1 MKVKKERNNPDKIF
15 ISFPFSEVYVATYI
29 AQQLKKNSNNDFEIS
44 IYPQNVNGVENWKDQ
59 IMNDIETCRVFIF
72 IVGKTINNGQLEEL
86 RRAILKN
93 INIWRI
99 NTISGNDAWKE
110 ALRRI
115 NQTDIHQILETDFEN
130 LSATGE
136 LDLDGTVSNIFR
148 KNSIIWKNQNYVNDG
163 LPINSQIFNY
173 EKKIIDF
180 YYNHNNFRTNTK
192 DIELLNE
199 FKNNILSGVP
209 AQWPI
214 VRIKKERP
222 NLELKPLDDKVQ
234 EEIGDFRKDTN
245 YVLSAALSGFHKED
259 KPCPCNGDNKLIFP
273 EAGPRK
279 LVFSNSSTK
288 NFKIGILVSGGIAP
302 GVNAL
307 IDGITRR
314 HYFYANKLGQ
324 GDSIEIFGLLNG
336 FKSLE
341 QRDQIKYK
349 LLFPTDGNRPPNSIV
364 TSNITNEGGSI
375 IGTSRYEHLVN
386 VNFTK
391 RHKALKDIVLRLSEN
406 GIRILYIIG
415 GEGSMK
421 AAQSI
426 QKRADQYIKDE
437 EIDDWDLS
445 VVGIPKTMDNDILW
459 VWQTFGFMSAVE
471 KAREF
476 IESLYV
482 ESKSNPRWGI
492 VQLFGSNSGFV
503 VSHAVLACKS
513 DICNLALIPEMDYNL
528 ENVVKYIKDSGKENG
543 LIVLAETAVPLDIAL
558 YLENERVRKILTDDE
573 VRAIEEHREEEMSK
587 IDCHVNDN
595 LRSGVVKII
604 AWAIENEAG
613 KKRPFINEPRHLLR
627 SIPPSTI
634 DIITA
639 SRLGTLAVDNAMAG
653 YYGFMISQW
662 LTEYCLIPLEL
673 VVLGRKR
680 IPPEGIFFKSVIK
693 KTGQPQN
700 LIKME

>member
-1 MKVKKERNNPDKIF
+1 MKANKKSNKPDKIF
-15 ISFPFSEVYVATYI
+15 ISFPFDEVYIATYI

-44 IYPQNVNGVENWKDQ
+44 IYPQNVNGIEHWKDQ
-59 IMNDIETCRVFIF
+59 IISDIKSCNIFIF
-72 IVGKTINNGQLEEL
+72 IVGEQINDGQLDEL
-86 RRAILKN
+86 KVAISAG

-99 NTISGNDAWKE
+99 NTVSGNNAWSQ
-110 ALRRI
+110 ALTRI
-115 NQTDIHQILETDFEN
+115 NQHDIHKILETDFE
-130 LSATGE
+130 SWDSDGK
-136 LDLDGTVSNIFR
+136 LDLDGTVSNLFR
-148 KNSIIWKNQNYVNDG
+148 NNRINWKNNNYMNDG
-163 LPINSQIFNY
+163 LPLNSQIFNY

-180 YYNHNNFRTNTK
+180 YYNHNNFSTCDNNLNSF
-192 DIELLNE
+192 DIARDKILL
-199 FKNNILSGVP
+199 GVP
-209 AQWPI
+209 SEWPK

-222 NLELKPLDDKVQ
+222 RLVLENLDENVQ
-234 EEIGDFRKDTN
+234 AEIGDFREDSN
-245 YVLSAALSGFHKED
+245 YVLSAALSAYHQKD
-259 KPCPCNGDNKLIFP
+259 KSCPCDGENKLIFP

-279 LVFSNSSTK
+279 LVFSNAPMH
-288 NFKIGILVSGGIAP
+288 NLRIGILVSGGIAP
-302 GVNAL
+302 GINAL

-314 HYFYANKLGQ
+314 HYFYANKLGYTE
-324 GDSIEIFGLLNG
+324 SLEILGLVNG
-336 FKSLE
+336 FNSLE
-341 QRDQIKYK
+341 LGNQIQYK
-349 LLFPTDGNRPPNSIV
+349 HLYPTEDKRPEGSII
-364 TSNITNEGGSI
+364 TSKITNEGGSI
-375 IGTSRYEHLVN
+375 IGTSRYQPLVDDD
-386 VNFTK
+386 FHK
-391 RHKALKDIVLRLSEN
+391 RQEALYHIVVRLRNE

-421 AAQSI
+421 AALAI
-426 QKRADQYIKDE
+426 QKRADQYVKDE
-437 EIDDWDLS
+437 NIGTSWDLI

-528 ENVVKYIKDSGKENG
+528 KNIVKYIRESGKDNG
-543 LIVLAETAVPLDIAL
+543 LIILAETAVPKDVAN
-558 YLENERVRKILTDDE
+558 YLNKPEIIEILTRVE
-573 VRAIEEHREEEMSK
+573 KEAIKEYRTEMRK
-587 IDCHVNDN
+587 IDCHVNDH

-662 LTEYCLIPLEL
+662 LTEFCLVPLEL

-700 LIKME
+700 LMEKE

>member
-1 MKVKKERNNPDKIF
+1 MDKIF
-15 ISFPFSEVYVATYI
+15 ISYPFDEAFVATYI
-29 AQQLKKNSNNDFEIS
+29 GQQLFKNCDDNFEVS
-44 IYPQNVNGVENWKDQ
+44 IYPNNVDAIKNWKNQ
-59 IMNDIETCRVFIF
+59 IKADIAACKVFIF
-72 IVGKTINNGQLEEL
+72 IVGKNIKAGQLDEL
-86 RRAILKN
+86 KMAISENK
-93 INIWRI
+93 NIWRI
-99 NTISGNDAWKE
+99 KTVSGNNVWAE
-110 ALRRI
+110 ALKSI
-115 NQTDIHQILETDFEN
+115 NVNDIHEILETDFERWD
-130 LSATGE
+130 STGKF
-136 LDLDGTVSNIFR
+136 DLDRTVSEIFNTKR
-148 KNSIIWKNQNYVNDG
+148 INWKHKDYVNDG
-163 LPINSQIFNY
+163 LPFNSQIFNY

-180 YYNHNNFRTNTK
+180 YYNHNNFRTCEK
-192 DIELLNE
+192 DFEYFNE
-199 FKNNILSGVP
+199 VKNNILSGVP
-209 AQWPI
+209 AEWPI

-245 YVLSAALSGFHKED
+245 YVLSAALSGFHQQD

-279 LVFSNSSTK
+279 LVFSNTSTN
-288 NFKIGILVSGGIAP
+288 NFRIGILVSGGIAP

-314 HYFYANKLGQ
+314 HYFYANKLGYT
-324 GDSIEIFGLLNG
+324 DSLEILGLVNG
-336 FKSLE
+336 FSSLE
-341 QRDQIKYK
+341 YEKKMQYRRLY
-349 LLFPTDGNRPPNSIV
+349 PTEDNKHVGSIV
-364 TSNITNEGGSI
+364 TSSITNEGGSI
-375 IGTSRYEHLVN
+375 IGTSRYQSLVDDDFITRLEELN
-386 VNFTK
+386 
-391 RHKALKDIVLRLSEN
+391 HIIVRLHTE

-421 AAQSI
+421 AAQAI
-426 QKRADQYIKDE
+426 QKRADQYIKDGKKGN
-437 EIDDWDLS
+437 WDLI

-476 IESLYV
+476 IEYLYV

-528 ENVVKYIKDSGKENG
+528 ENVVNYIRKTGKENG
-543 LIVLAETAVPLDIAL
+543 LIVLAETAVPKDIDK
-558 YLENERVRKILTDDE
+558 YLKNGEVKKILTQDE
-573 VRAIEEHREEEMSK
+573 IKAIEERGKEMKK
-587 IDCHVNDN
+587 IDCHVNDD

-604 AWAIENEAG
+604 AWAIKNEA
-613 KKRPFINEPRHLLR
+613 KKRVFINEPRHLLR

-662 LTEYCLIPLEL
+662 LTEFCLIPLEL
-673 VVLGRKR
+673 VVLGRKC

-700 LIKME
+700 LI

>member
-1 MKVKKERNNPDKIF
+1 MKKRITPDSIF

-29 AQQLKKNSNNDFEIS
+29 AQQMKKNSNNDFEIS
-44 IYPQNVNGVENWKDQ
+44 IYPQNVDGIEDWKDQ
-59 IMNDIETCRVFIF
+59 INSDIERCNVFIF
-72 IVGKTINNGQLEEL
+72 IVGEEIKEGQLNEL
-86 RRAILKN
+86 RIAILAGK
-93 INIWRI
+93 NIWRI
-99 NTISGNDAWKE
+99 NTVSGNNAWSE
-110 ALRRI
+110 ALTRI
-115 NQTDIHQILETDFEN
+115 NQQDIHRILETDFEN
-130 LSATGE
+130 WDSNGKLN
-136 LDLDGTVSNIFR
+136 LDGTISNIFR
-148 KNSIIWKNQNYVNDG
+148 NKKIVWKNGNYRNDG
-163 LPINSQIFNY
+163 LPLNNQLFNY
-173 EKKIIDF
+173 EKKIIEF
-180 YYNHNNFRTNTK
+180 YYHHNNFKTADK
-192 DIELLNE
+192 DVAILENVRE
-199 FKNNILSGVP
+199 NILLGVP
-209 AQWPI
+209 AEWPS
-214 VRIKKERP
+214 VRIKEKRP
-222 NLELKPLDDKVQ
+222 KLEIKDLEDRVQ
-234 EEIGDFRKDTN
+234 EEIGYFRENEN
-245 YVLSAALSGFHKED
+245 YVLSAALSAFHQ
-259 KPCPCNGDNKLIFP
+259 PGVLCPCNGENKLIFP

-279 LVFSNSSTK
+279 SVFSNRPK
-288 NFKIGILVSGGIAP
+288 NKFRIGILVSGGIAP
-302 GVNAL
+302 GINAL

-314 HYFYANKLGQ
+314 HYFYANKLGY
-324 GDSIEIFGLLNG
+324 GDSLEILGLMNG
-336 FKSLE
+336 FNSLE
-341 QRDQIKYK
+341 PGDEIQKK
-349 LLFPTDGNRPPNSIV
+349 LLFPNDINKHENSIV
-364 TSNITNEGGSI
+364 TSNITNEGGSV
-375 IGTSRYEHLVN
+375 IGTSRYQPLVHDD
-386 VNFTK
+386 FIT
-391 RHKALKDIVLRLSEN
+391 RLEALNEIVRRLRSE

-421 AAQSI
+421 AAQAI
-426 QKRADQYIKDE
+426 QKRADQFVKDKR
-437 EIDDWDLS
+437 INNWDLS

-476 IESLYV
+476 IEYLYV

-528 ENVVKYIKDSGKENG
+528 EKVVKYIKESGKDNG
-543 LIVLAETAVPLDIAL
+543 LIVLAETAVPKDVAN
-558 YLENERVRKILTDDE
+558 YLIKPEIIEILT
-573 VRAIEEHREEEMSK
+573 RAEKEAIKEYRQEMRK
-587 IDCHVNDN
+587 IDCHVNDD

-662 LTEYCLIPLEL
+662 LTEFCLIPLEL

-700 LIKME
+700 LI

>member
-1 MKVKKERNNPDKIF
+1 MDKIF
-15 ISFPFSEVYVATYI
+15 ISFPFDEVYAATYI
-29 AQQLKKNSNNDFEIS
+29 AQQLKKNSNNDCEIS
-44 IYPQNVNGVENWKDQ
+44 IYPQNVNGKQHWKVQ
-59 IMNDIETCRVFIF
+59 IQKDIETCDVFIF
-72 IVGKTINNGQLEEL
+72 IVGNKINAGQLIEL
-86 RRAILKN
+86 DTAIKKE

-99 NTISGNDAWKE
+99 NTVSGNNAWNK
-110 ALRRI
+110 ALDQI
-115 NQTDIHQILETDFEN
+115 NHDDIHKILETDFESWDD
-130 LSATGE
+130 LTGK
-136 LDLDGTVSNIFR
+136 LNLDGTLANIFR
-148 KNSIIWKNQNYVNDG
+148 KNNISWKYNKYINDG
-163 LPINSQIFNY
+163 LPLNSQIFNY

-180 YYNHNNFRTNTK
+180 YYNHNNFTDQNENEK
-192 DIELLNE
+192 SYIEARNKILL
-199 FKNNILSGVP
+199 GVP
-209 AQWPI
+209 AEWPI

-234 EEIGDFRKDTN
+234 EEIGDFRKET
-245 YVLSAALSGFHKED
+245 YVLSAALSEFHQKD
-259 KPCPCNGDNKLIFP
+259 KPCPCNFENKLIFP

-279 LVFSNSSTK
+279 SIFSNK
-288 NFKIGILVSGGIAP
+288 PKDKFRIGILVSGGIAP
-302 GVNAL
+302 GINAL

-314 HYFYANKLGQ
+314 QYFYANKLGH
-324 GDSIEIFGLLNG
+324 GDSLEILGLMNG

-341 QRDQIKYK
+341 QRDQIQFK
-349 LLFPTDGNRPPNSIV
+349 LLFPTEGNRPQNSIV

-386 VNFTK
+386 INFIK
-391 RHKALKDIVLRLSEN
+391 RLKALKDIVVRLSQE

-437 EIDDWDLS
+437 DIDDWDLS

-476 IESLYV
+476 IEYLYV

-528 ENVVKYIKDSGKENG
+528 ENVVKYIRDSGKDNG
-543 LIVLAETAVPLDIAL
+543 LIILAETAVPKDIAI
-558 YLENERVRKILTDDE
+558 YLENDRVRKILTDDE
-573 VRAIEEHREEEMSK
+573 VKAIQEHREEGMRK
-587 IDCHVNDN
+587 IDCHVNDD

-604 AWAIENEAG
+604 AWAIEKEAG

-662 LTEYCLIPLEL
+662 LTEFCLIPLEL

-693 KTGQPQN
+693 KTGQPQS
-700 LIKME
+700 LV